1 MRRLVVVAV
10 AALLLAGGC
19 AAVQGLSATHC
30 PSSRKLLPQ
39 GAADYIDFVQVGGVT
54 YHAAT
59 RPESGQA
66 LRDGDLGTQV
76 AAVRCKLAEH
86 IVEDPAQRYLDGD
99 AAYLDKGT
107 VLYAVKGYRPTF
119 RLAARRD
126 GELALFEAAE
136 NPRAQ
141 TWGDLLDVAGKVRW
155 IGINDG
161 SNRPLAAIRDPQ
173 QVARL
178 VELLL
183 GSPSGSRRPAPTTA
197 CSWPSTSTTRPPR
210 RSPTA
215 CTSAGWTAATR
226 CPRRS
231 APRSAQRC
239 DKPAPP
245 ASEGLPRSARPS
257 APCSRPL

>member
-19 AAVQGLSATHC
+19 SVVQGLSATHC

-39 GAADYIDFVQVGGVT
+39 GAADYIDFVQVGGIT

-59 RPESGQA
+59 GRGSGRA
-66 LRDGDLGTQV
+66 LRDGDLGGPV
-76 AAVRCKLAEH
+76 AAVRCRLAEH

-99 AAYLDKGT
+99 ASYLDKGT
-107 VLYAVKGYRPTF
+107 ALYAVKGYRPTF

-126 GELALFEAAE
+126 GELVLFEAAE

-141 TWGDLLDVAGKVRW
+141 TWGDLLDLGGKVRW

-161 SNRPLAAIRDPQ
+161 SNRPLGALRDRR

-183 GSPSGSRRPAPTTA
+183 GSRVGK
-197 CSWPSTSTTRPPR
+197 
-210 RSPTA
+210 PTA
-215 CTSAGWTAATR
+215 CADDGVFLTFHLDDGTATTLAYSVHF
-226 CPRRS
+226 RRLDCRD
-231 APRSAQRC
+231 P
-239 DKPAPP
+239 
-245 ASEGLPRSARPS
+245 LPEAFGAAIRAALR
-257 APCSRPL
+257 

>member
-10 AALLLAGGC
+10 AGLVLGGGC
-19 AAVQGLSATHC
+19 SVVQDLSATHC

-39 GAADYIDFVQVGGVT
+39 GAADYIDFVQVGGIT

-76 AAVRCKLAEH
+76 AVVRCKLAEH

-107 VLYAVKGYRPTF
+107 VLYAVNGYRPGF

-126 GELALFEAAE
+126 GELVLFEAAE
-136 NPRAQ
+136 NPRAR

-161 SNRPLAAIRDPQ
+161 SNRPRAAIRDRQ

-178 VELLL
+178 VDLLL
-183 GSPSGSRRPAPTTA
+183 GSPIGKQVACADDGVFLAFHLDDQTATTLAYSVHFRRLDCRNPLPQVFGAAIRTA
-197 CSWPSTSTTRPPR
+197 LR
-210 RSPTA
+210 
-215 CTSAGWTAATR
+215 
-226 CPRRS
+226 
-231 APRSAQRC
+231 
-239 DKPAPP
+239 
-245 ASEGLPRSARPS
+245 
-257 APCSRPL
+257 

>member
-30 PSSRKLLPQ
+30 PASRKLLPQ

-107 VLYAVKGYRPTF
+107 ALYAVNGYRPGF

-126 GELALFEAAE
+126 GELVLFEAAE
-136 NPRAQ
+136 NPRAR
-141 TWGDLLDVAGKVRW
+141 TWADLLDLGGKVRW
-155 IGINDG
+155 IGVNDG
-161 SNRPLAAIRDPQ
+161 SNRPRAAIRDRQ

-178 VELLL
+178 VDLLL
-183 GSPSGSRRPAPTTA
+183 GSRVGKQVACADDGVFLAFHLDDGTATTLAYSVHFRRLDCRDPLPQVFGAAIRTA
-197 CSWPSTSTTRPPR
+197 LR
-210 RSPTA
+210 
-215 CTSAGWTAATR
+215 
-226 CPRRS
+226 
-231 APRSAQRC
+231 
-239 DKPAPP
+239 
-245 ASEGLPRSARPS
+245 
-257 APCSRPL
+257 

>member
-10 AALLLAGGC
+10 AGLVLAGGC
-19 AAVQGLSATHC
+19 SVVQDLSATHC

-39 GAADYIDFVQVGGVT
+39 GAADYIDFVQVGGIT

-76 AAVRCKLAEH
+76 AVVRCKLAEH

-107 VLYAVKGYRPTF
+107 VLYAVNGYRPGF

-126 GELALFEAAE
+126 GELVLFEAAE
-136 NPRAQ
+136 NPRAR

-161 SNRPLAAIRDPQ
+161 SNRPRAAIRDRQ

-178 VELLL
+178 VDLLL
-183 GSPSGSRRPAPTTA
+183 GSPIGKQVACADDGVFLAFHLDDGTATTLAYSVHFRRLDCRNPLPQVFGAAIRTA
-197 CSWPSTSTTRPPR
+197 LR
-210 RSPTA
+210 
-215 CTSAGWTAATR
+215 
-226 CPRRS
+226 
-231 APRSAQRC
+231 
-239 DKPAPP
+239 
-245 ASEGLPRSARPS
+245 
-257 APCSRPL
+257 